1 MNLVLSKLADTVLI
15 SINMDPSN
23 VKVTKRLQIGFV
35 PILSIMKLL
44 LMLSV
49 LNIDDGTLVKHYF
62 LMVALIFY
70 TKSHPFHNVFSTYHS
85 DGKFLIKL
93 T

>member
-1 MNLVLSKLADTVLI
+1 MLLKLADTVLI
-15 SINMDPSN
+15 LINMDPSN

-62 LMVALIFY
+62 LLVALIFY
-70 TKSHPFHNVFSTYHS
+70 TKSYPFQHTILMGIFDKV
-85 DGKFLIKL
+85 DLI
-93 T
+93 